1 MTATTRARATYG
13 NGMGTKKGPLLESPP
28 HDKNVFFGR
37 HVPASRYVGGAVR
50 SRERSADAAWRCL
63 QVYASLLGLDQQQ
76 GMWHQCISASA
87 ASASICHQRSFCR
100 PETLERNGWRSGRG
114 SRDKPEKPRSIAGPR
129 RPGSSFDRRREN
141 CLGAAVGIWMAGS
154 LWPREV
160 WGGLGHSWGS
170 RGGPERARESRAL
183 EARRAKKETPPPA
196 PFWSVGCR

>member
-1 MTATTRARATYG
+1 MVWVLRRVLSWSPRPTIKTSSLDVMSPRAA
-13 NGMGTKKGPLLESPP
+13 M
-28 HDKNVFFGR
+28 
-37 HVPASRYVGGAVR
+37 YVVR

-141 CLGAAVGIWMAGS
+141 CLGAAVRIWMAGS
-154 LWPREV
+154 LWPRGV
-160 WGGLGHSWGS
+160 WRVLVTLGGS
-170 RGGPERARESRAL
+170 RGGPERARESR
-183 EARRAKKETPPPA
+183 R
-196 PFWSVGCR
+196 